1 MKMKEVDKNLLESIG
16 FSKNDFVVKESFFPE
31 KDLIKERVEV
41 FFYEAKG
48 NSEFNFYLFSADQIS
63 DSDLNKIHNRVWNEY
78 RTKLYFTRTKEKF
91 SAYPALT
98 NANDKFFLFEELLEK
113 KSDSHLADKV
123 NKAQIDTGY
132 LWLKYFDIIKQ
143 KQKKFK
149 TVHEELISALIS
161 LRKKLVLIFKRFKE
175 SETRRD
181 FIIQALIDRTL
192 FIKFLED
199 KHIINSYF
207 YNYYFDRNCNFETF
221 LTEKN
226 TSNINQLFHLINTI
240 FDNSLFKDPEI
251 EEKYLNKEVLECIL
265 STIQRKDKDG
275 QLSLFNFEFDV
286 IPVEFI
292 GHIYQAFL
300 SGKKSSEGIVYTP
313 ENLAKI
319 INEKVIRN
327 SKNGKVLDPSC
338 GSGVF
343 LVLALRQLIKNNNWK
358 TKDVEE
364 ILQKRIEL
372 LSKSIFG
379 IEKDP
384 EAYRITYFSLY
395 LELLNDIEPE
405 KIKKLIIEKIEK
417 LKNKKEEFK
426 LFSINFSNNI
436 LCGNSLDTVNPK
448 FENTKFDFIVGNP
461 PWKAIR
467 EDDEEV
473 PYWERKKEI
482 AGFRQLSQLFMLKL
496 EDWENTNTR
505 FGFVLNSSNFFN
517 EKSEKFRNHFFKKY
531 KMEEYYDL
539 SKVKDLV
546 FENAK
551 ESASVI
557 IFSNPYEEGN
567 SFPFYQ
573 FQHNT
578 FSKLMNTVF
587 ISKEDTNIVKQDEL
601 IGNSLLLIKEQDR
614 KIINKLE
621 NLKYFSPLSEYLE
634 ILNRGLFNS
643 RGIAI
648 VSSEKVMNHFKIE
661 KKNWNNKSDDE
672 QKIIRKQYKNI
683 FLKPKEN
690 KIYNIP
696 FIDSKDLSAYEI
708 ISNSGYLSK
717 LDREKK
723 KDKFDRA
730 REEILFIGEK
740 IIYKRLGD
748 TLDAIFSKEHIYFSD
763 NLNTIKLKD
772 KGKNYL
778 ILSILNSKL
787 MNYFINTK
795 YRKRQ
800 TDSHPKINE
809 NDINKIPIPKRIDPE
824 LLKEINSLSKKLCEG
839 TLRYTEEVRRKID
852 DLIYELY
859 DLNILEIDRIEDS
872 YIDKNK
878 LVDDENLKEYCKVFY
893 QIFHGKINKDSK
905 MLFEVYKP
913 DNSLP
918 LNLVGIKVTF
928 IKKAGKQY
936 YSEPI
941 FDTLKKFISSI
952 LENSN
957 NYNFLFL
964 QNIFF
969 GKECIYLIKENR
981 LRNWS
986 KSQAANDV
994 NEIIRRVSE

>member
-1 MKMKEVDKNLLESIG
+1 MKEIDRNLLQSIG
-16 FSKNDFVVKESFFPE
+16 FSKNDFIAKESFFPE
-31 KDLIKERVEV
+31 KESLKEKVEV

-48 NSEFNFYLFSADQIS
+48 NSEFSFYLFSADQIS

-98 NANDKFFLFEELLEK
+98 NANDKFFLFEELLDK
-113 KSDSHLADKV
+113 KSDSQLADKV

-149 TVHEELISALIS
+149 TVHEELISALIG
-161 LRKKLVLIFKRFKE
+161 LREKLTHTFKKFKE
-175 SETRRD
+175 SETRKN

-199 KHIINSYF
+199 RHIINSYF
-207 YNYYFDRNCNFETF
+207 YNYYFGNNCDFETF
-221 LTEKN
+221 LVEKN
-226 TSNINQLFHLINTI
+226 ISNINQLFHLINTI

-251 EEKYLNKEVLECIL
+251 EEKYLSKEVLECIL
-265 STIQRKDKDG
+265 STIQREDKDG

-300 SGKKSSEGIVYTP
+300 SDRRSSEGIVYTP

-319 INEKVIRN
+319 INEKVIQD
-327 SKNGKVLDPSC
+327 SKNGKVLDSSC

-343 LVLALRQLIKNNNWK
+343 LVLALRQLIKNNHWK
-358 TKDVEE
+358 TKDVKE

-384 EAYRITYFSLY
+384 EAHRITYFSLY

-417 LKNKKEEFK
+417 LKSKKEDFQ

-436 LCGNSLDTVNPK
+436 LCGNSLDTLNPK
-448 FENTKFDFIVGNP
+448 FKNVKFDFIVGNP
-461 PWKAIR
+461 PWKALR
-467 EDDEEV
+467 EDDEELSF
-473 PYWERKKEI
+473 WERKKEI
-482 AGFRQLSQLFMLKL
+482 AGFKQLSQLFLLKL

-531 KMEEYYDL
+531 RMEEYYDL

-557 IFSNPYEEGN
+557 IFSNPYKEGN
-567 SFPFYQ
+567 EFPFYQ

-587 ISKEDTNIVKQDEL
+587 ISREETSIIKQEELKE
-601 IGNSLLLIKEQDR
+601 NSLLLIKEQDR

-621 NLKYFSPLSEYLE
+621 NTKYFSSLNDYLE
-634 ILNRGLFNS
+634 TLNLGFFNS

-648 VSSEKVMNHFKIE
+648 VSSEKVMNHLKIE
-661 KKNWNNKSDDE
+661 KKDWDNKSDDE
-672 QKIIRKQYKNI
+672 QKELRKQYKDI
-683 FLKPKEN
+683 FLKPKES
-690 KIYNIP
+690 KTHNIP
-696 FIDSKDLSAYEI
+696 FVDSKDINAYKI

-717 LDREKK
+717 IDRENK

-740 IIYKRLGD
+740 IIYKRLGNSV
-748 TLDAIFSKEHIYFSD
+748 DAIFSMKQLYFSD
-763 NLNTIKLKD
+763 NLNTLKLKD
-772 KGKNYL
+772 KGKYYL
-778 ILSILNSKL
+778 ILSLLNSKL
-787 MNYFINTK
+787 INYLINTK

-809 NDINKIPIPKRIDPE
+809 NDINQIPIPKYIAPE
-824 LLKEINSLSKKLCEG
+824 LLEEINLLSKQFSNG
-839 TLRYTEEVRRKID
+839 TISYNEENQKRM
-852 DLIYELY
+852 DLLIFELY
-859 DLNILEIDRIEDS
+859 NLNAFEVDRVNDYFIKDSDLVN
-872 YIDKNK
+872 
-878 LVDDENLKEYCKVFY
+878 DENLKEYCKVFY
-893 QIFHGKINKDSK
+893 QIFKGKINKDSK
-905 MLFEVYKP
+905 ILFEVFKP
-913 DNSLP
+913 DKSLP
-918 LNLVGIKVTF
+918 LNLVGIKVNL
-928 IKKAGKQY
+928 IKQAGKQS

-964 QNIFF
+964 QNIFL
-969 GKECIYLIKENR
+969 GKDCIYLIKENR
-981 LRNWS
+981 LKNWS